1 MWGWSKAKVKP
12 GVKREMEMDA
22 PDIFSN
28 IDPSG
33 ISRSKAEEMLLYV
46 RYLLNREK
54 EPVNIRVYENLKA
67 ILEARLE
74 ALTEREILPPLGQQH
89 RAISGQQGLSPEEGE
104 QR

>member
-1 MWGWSKAKVKP
+1 
-12 GVKREMEMDA
+12 MDA
-22 PDIFSN
+22 PDIFNN

-54 EPVNIRVYENLKA
+54 DPANIGVYENLKT

-74 ALTEREILPPLGQQH
+74 ALTEREILPPVVLQHRTISDEKGLSVEDDGQQ
-89 RAISGQQGLSPEEGE
+89 
-104 QR
+104 

>member
-1 MWGWSKAKVKP
+1 MN
-12 GVKREMEMDA
+12 A

-46 RYLLNREK
+46 RYMLKRE
-54 EPVNIRVYENLKA
+54 EDPVNIRIYENLRA

-74 ALTEREILPPLGQQH
+74 ALTEREILPPLGLQH
-89 RAISGQQGLSPEEGE
+89 RVISDQKGLSREVGG
-104 QR
+104 